1 MGQDNAKITEKQIVI
16 QGEHWKAVKDVP
28 CFPEAEQDVSLIKE
42 ALIKLVER
50 TGIPQNIVID
60 KH

>member
-1 MGQDNAKITEKQIVI
+1 MGRGNVQAMEKQTVP
-16 QGEHWKAVKDVP
+16 QGGHWKAVEDVP
-28 CFPEAEQDVSLIKE
+28 CFSGTEQNVSLIKE